1 MDDHGEIS
9 MSDLLKISGKK
20 VEIPAPESG
29 WSFNLRPGGWLIAER
44 ATDKGTERRRLFISE
59 SKGFLSV
66 NSGGF
71 TFHGQVVQTDRRGSG
86 AAGSDSD
93 LVAQFPG
100 KVRKILVKAGDT
112 VQEGDP
118 LLLIEAMKMEFAV
131 KATFAGTIKAVKVT
145 EGQQLSP
152 GDRFVDMEIA
162 KSSNAK

>member
-1 MDDHGEIS
+1 

-20 VEIPAPESG
+20 IEMPAPESG
-29 WSFNLRPGGWLIAER
+29 WSFNLRPGGWIIAE
-44 ATDKGTERRRLFISE
+44 KGSERKRFFVSE

-71 TFHGQVVQTDRRGSG
+71 IYHGQLVQTDRRGG
-86 AAGSDSD
+86 AAAGSDSD

-100 KVRKILVKAGDT
+100 KVRKILVKAGDV

-131 KATFAGTIKAVKVT
+131 KAPFAGMIKAIKVT

-152 GDRFVDMEIA
+152 GDRFVDME
-162 KSSNAK
+162 KNAK